1 MTQIAQPAAFLDRD
15 GTLVEEV
22 NYLSRVEDLQIFPYT
37 ADALRML
44 KQMGFLTI
52 VVTNQ
57 SGIGRGI
64 YTEDAMHGIHNA
76 MKAELGDLID
86 GFYFCPHLPDAGC
99 SCRKPGIGMIE
110 EAEISF
116 SIDRARSWMIGDKLL
131 DLETGFKAGT
141 HAALV
146 KTGYG
151 SKTAMEIGRQPDVI
165 ADNLMAVVEHILAIA
180 SADAV

>member
-1 MTQIAQPAAFLDRD
+1 MKQIAQPAAFLDRD

-22 NYLSRVEDLQIFPYT
+22 NYLSRVEDLRIFSYT
-37 ADALRML
+37 PEALRLL

-64 YTEDAMHGIHNA
+64 YTEDAMHSIHQA
-76 MKAELGDLID
+76 MKSELGDLID

-99 SCRKPGIGMIE
+99 RCRKPGTGMIE
-110 EAEISF
+110 EAEKSF
-116 SIDRARSWMIGDKLL
+116 VIDRARSWMIGDKVL
-131 DLETGFKAGT
+131 DIETGFKAGT
-141 HAALV
+141 HSALV

-151 SKTAMEIGRQPDVI
+151 AKTVSEILQQPDVI
-165 ADNLMAVVEHILAIA
+165 ADNLLGVVEQILSTA